1 MVDPVLH
8 EGTGMHIMA
17 KLGQSELAT
26 QPYSMLDEST
36 KMNIVRLNR
45 GELVIVHLAFR
56 HPVKIV
62 FPKVQFKG

>member
-1 MVDPVLH
+1 
-8 EGTGMHIMA
+8 MA